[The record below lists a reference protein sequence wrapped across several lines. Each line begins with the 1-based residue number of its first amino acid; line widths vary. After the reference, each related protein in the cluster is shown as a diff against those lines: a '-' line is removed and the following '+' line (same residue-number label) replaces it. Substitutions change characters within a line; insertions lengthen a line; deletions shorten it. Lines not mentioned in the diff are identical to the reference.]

1 MEQIAQCDPND
12 EVCKILVGNKC
23 DLDSERQVSTEQGH
37 NLAEEFGVDFLET
50 SAKDNSNIDELF
62 LAMSQKMVQR
72 AGPPDQGK
80 DDEAAAKPSLQG
92 QRIGD
97 KKKCC

>member
-1 MEQIAQCDPND
+1 MEQIAQADPNN

-23 DLDSERQVSTEQGH
+23 DLDSERQVSTEQGS
-37 NLAEEFGVDFLET
+37 NLAEEFGIMFLET
-50 SAKDNSNIDELF
+50 SAKDNSNIEELF
-62 LAMSQKMVQR
+62 LAMSREMVQR

-80 DDEAAAKPSLQG
+80 DDEEATKVSLQG